1 MKKRQLGT
9 SYLGILFVI
18 IALALFA
25 KVAIAVWPSYWDDRI
40 INGQITELLQQSPND
55 MSVDK
60 FNSQITQRLE
70 MNNVRDINF
79 KDIAQ
84 VLNTSGLQVKKKYE
98 VRKPFLLN
106 IDLVL
111 KFEKD
116 FDKNSV
122 QAK

>member
-1 MKKRQLGT
+1 MKKHQLGP

-18 IALALFA
+18 IALAVVA
-25 KVAIAVWPSYWDDRI
+25 KVVIAVWPSYWDDRV
-40 INGQITELLQQSPND
+40 INGQITELMQQSPND
-55 MSVDK
+55 LPPQK
-60 FNSQITQRLE
+60 FIAQMGQRLD